1 MFLVTYIFWSCFL
14 IYDCH
19 ERGRRTALTDEQ
31 LFLRTMSASAVGI
44 GMWAVSKALVTVLLA
59 GLTSAETAHT
69 LEPLSEGIGVAIGL
83 VAQHRAGHR
92 LVPHR
97 TE

>member
-1 MFLVTYIFWSCFL
+1 MFLLTYIFWSCFL

-19 ERGRRTALTDEQ
+19 ERGRRTALSAEQ

-44 GMWAVSKALVTVLLA
+44 GMWAVSKALVTSLLA
-59 GLTSAETAHT
+59 GLTSAEAAQA
-69 LEPLSEGIGVAIGL
+69 LETVSEGIGVAIGL

-97 TE
+97 PE